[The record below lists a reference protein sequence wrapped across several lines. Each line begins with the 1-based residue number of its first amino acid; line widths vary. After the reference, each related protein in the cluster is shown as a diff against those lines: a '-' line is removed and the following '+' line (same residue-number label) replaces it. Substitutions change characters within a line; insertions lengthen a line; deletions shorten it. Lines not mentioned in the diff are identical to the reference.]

1 MTQVILGFDTSC
13 YQTSCAMV
21 SLDGALLAE
30 SRKML
35 VVPDHE
41 RGLRQSEA
49 VFQHIKQLPDVLK
62 ECIGHIKR
70 FEMIAVCA
78 SSQPVPLPD
87 SYMPVFHA
95 GVSFARAI
103 AATHQVPCF
112 LTSHQEG
119 HFAAAG
125 MAVEGLPDNHLAV
138 HLSGGTTEIVRVRFD
153 GYTSIG
159 KTLDISAG
167 QLLDRVG
174 VRMEYPFPAGASVEK
189 LALGQ
194 SVASRYPAIVK
205 GASVSFS
212 GIETAALR
220 DLDDEQISH
229 ASIAA
234 ELFDAI
240 ARSVSKMIIQAAEQT
255 QVYDVLITGGVASS
269 KLLRAALDER
279 LAKRVNRIKT
289 YYGLP
294 EYAGDNAVGVALI
307 GCNKYILH
315 KENDHGNC
323 IKRERTV

>member
-70 FEMIAVCA
+70 FEMSAVCA
-78 SSQPVPLPD
+78 SSQPVPQPD

-95 GVSFARAI
+95 GVSFAQAI

-159 KTLDISAG
+159 KTWISARSACWTALVSRWG
-167 QLLDRVG
+167 IHSRWRECGKTGIRTACNRSLSGYRKAHL
-174 VRMEYPFPAGASVEK
+174 SVF
-189 LALGQ
+189 
-194 SVASRYPAIVK
+194 RHRN
-205 GASVSFS
+205 S
-212 GIETAALR
+212 G
-220 DLDDEQISH
+220 H
-229 ASIAA
+229 A
-234 ELFDAI
+234 
-240 ARSVSKMIIQAAEQT
+240 
-255 QVYDVLITGGVASS
+255 
-269 KLLRAALDER
+269 
-279 LAKRVNRIKT
+279 
-289 YYGLP
+289 
-294 EYAGDNAVGVALI
+294 
-307 GCNKYILH
+307 
-315 KENDHGNC
+315 
-323 IKRERTV
+323 

>member
-21 SLDGALLAE
+21 SLDGVLLAE

-49 VFQHIKQLPDVLK
+49 VFQHIKQLPDVL
-62 ECIGHIKR
+62 EACIGHIKG
-70 FEMIAVCA
+70 FEIIAVCA
-78 SSQPVPLPD
+78 SSQPVPQPG
-87 SYMPVFHA
+87 SYMPVFHV
-95 GVSFARAI
+95 GVSYARVI
-103 AATHQVPCF
+103 AATHQVPFF

-119 HFAAAG
+119 HFTAAG
-125 MAVEGLPDNHLAV
+125 LAVERLPEDHLAV

-174 VRMEYPFPAGASVEK
+174 VKMGYPFPAGASMEK

-194 SVASRYPAIVK
+194 PVTSRYPAIVND
-205 GASVSFS
+205 ASVSFS
-212 GIETAALR
+212 GTETAALR
-220 DLDDEQISH
+220 DLDEEQLSH

-255 QVYDVLITGGVASS
+255 QVYDVLVTGGVASS

-279 LAKRVNRIKT
+279 LAKRANRIKT
-289 YYGLP
+289 YYGLQA
-294 EYAGDNAVGVALI
+294 YAGDNAVGVALI

-315 KENDHGNC
+315 KENDHGDC

>member
-49 VFQHIKQLPDVLK
+49 VFQHIKQLPDVLE

-125 MAVEGLPDNHLAV
+125 MAVEGLPDDHLAV

-153 GYTSIG
+153 GYTLIG